1 LSEEKPDRLIY
12 LDNIK
17 LTMILLVIAV
27 HAAVTYGPVGSWIF
41 RDRSTQTTT
50 SDIVLSLFPILMQA
64 FFMGL
69 LFLVAGYFVPGSF
82 ERKGAK
88 RFSQERVKRLGLPAL
103 IYIFVVAPLIIYFL
117 FIDYSFVEFYLNYL
131 SNPGDYESGPLWFVI
146 ALLAFSLAYVVYRII
161 FSAFGLKSGNWKPPS
176 NVHLFILALL
186 TAGLSFLVRFW
197 YPIGTDIWNMQLC
210 FFPQY
215 IVLFFLG
222 IVAYRT
228 NWFKEISTRA
238 GRFWLLFALASI
250 PLIFL
255 PLLIFG
261 GGIEGNFTLYTGGFY
276 WQAALYA
283 IWEQFYAISMCVGL
297 IVLFRENWN
306 SQGPKTKKL
315 SQNAFAMY
323 VFQTPFLVLFGVW
336 LEPFQLNPLL
346 KFLALTVLGIG
357 AIYAFCEYILRR
369 IPFMKEIF

>member
-1 LSEEKPDRLIY
+1 
-12 LDNIK
+12 
-17 LTMILLVIAV
+17 
-27 HAAVTYGPVGSWIF
+27 
-41 RDRSTQTTT
+41 
-50 SDIVLSLFPILMQA
+50 
-64 FFMGL
+64 
-69 LFLVAGYFVPGSF
+69 
-82 ERKGAK
+82 
-88 RFSQERVKRLGLPAL
+88 
-103 IYIFVVAPLIIYFL
+103 
-117 FIDYSFVEFYLNYL
+117 
-131 SNPGDYESGPLWFVI
+131 
-146 ALLAFSLAYVVYRII
+146 
-161 FSAFGLKSGNWKPPS
+161 
-176 NVHLFILALL
+176 
-186 TAGLSFLVRFW
+186 
-197 YPIGTDIWNMQLC
+197 MQLC

-315 SQNAFAMY
+315 SQNSFAMY

-357 AIYAFCEYILRR
+357 ATYAFCEYILRR
-369 IPFMKEIF
+369 IPFMREIF